1 MSNYYTEHIED
12 WRSAG
17 KIAAEALEF
26 GRLLI
31 VKGASVLNVCN
42 KVDEKIKSF
51 NAQPAFPTQL
61 SLNSTA
67 AHFCPDRDDVEL
79 IDQVVKLDVGVVV
92 NGAIG
97 DNACTVD
104 LSNNHA
110 ALVTASRDALNAAIK
125 IIKPGTTLGEIG
137 KAIQMTIEA
146 VGFSPIVNLSGHG
159 LDYNDIHCSP
169 TIPNFDTGDNTKL
182 EEGMIF
188 AIEPF
193 ASTGAGKIKEAGN
206 ATLFSQVDSKP
217 VRTGRDILKQVE
229 SYEGLPFTKRWLEFP
244 EIKVRLALK
253 QFEQLGIIKSYPPL
267 VDINKGIVSQAEHTV
282 LVTKDG
288 CEVLTVLV

>member
-1 MSNYYTEHIED
+1 MSDHYTKNIED
-12 WRSAG
+12 WRKAG

-31 VKGASVLNVCN
+31 VKGAKVLDVCN
-42 KVDEKIKSF
+42 QVDEKIRTLD
-51 NAQPAFPTQL
+51 AQPAFPTQL

-67 AHFCPDRDDVEL
+67 AHFCPDKDDIEL
-79 IDQVVKLDVGVVV
+79 TDQVVKLDVGVVV

-104 LSNNHA
+104 LSEKNA
-110 ALVTASRDALNAAIK
+110 ALVTASRDALEAAIR
-125 IIKPGTTLGEIG
+125 IIRPGTTLGEIG
-137 KAIQMTIEA
+137 RTIQKTIESA
-146 VGFSPIVNLSGHG
+146 GFNPVVNLSGHG

-169 TIPNFDTGDNTKL
+169 TIPNFDTEDDTEL
-182 EEGMIF
+182 EEGMVF

-206 ATLFSQVDSKP
+206 ATLFSQIDSKP
-217 VRTGRDILKQVE
+217 VRMGREILQQID
-229 SYEGLPFTKRWLEFP
+229 SYEGLPFTKRWLEFS

-267 VDINKGIVSQAEHTV
+267 IDIGKGIVSQAEHTV
-282 LVTKDG
+282 LVTKAG
-288 CEVLTVLV
+288 CEVLTVL